1 MKRSSTLNLALVWAG
16 SASLLTGL
24 ASLPFLAA
32 HHPAVATASVES
44 TFRAAT
50 TTPKVITSTTPPAQ
64 PAATASIAP
73 RPARSATP
81 VITRSLTPSATAAAA
96 LPRATTQSPTAT
108 ATPTATLTPS
118 RPKPTSKPKTVAGP
132 TGNYVQVGDWSR
144 SIVIARGS
152 QAAINACGAASLWA
166 GPMPGQGTGT
176 TWLAGHN
183 YCGFAFWDALSI
195 GARITIHDSAGTFV
209 YQVVSRTRLNHQ
221 GGTAVG
227 ILHDDLILQTCTT
240 SGTSLTYADLVSST
254 S

>member
-16 SASLLTGL
+16 SASLVTGL

-32 HHPAVATASVES
+32 HHPAVAAASVES
-44 TFRAAT
+44 TFRAPT
-50 TTPKVITSTTPPAQ
+50 TTPKVITSTTPPAH
-64 PAATASIAP
+64 PAATASISP
-73 RPARSATP
+73 RPTRSAIP
-81 VITRSLTPSATAAAA
+81 VITRSLTTSATSAAAV
-96 LPRATTQSPTAT
+96 PRVATQSPT
-108 ATPTATLTPS
+108 PTATRTPS
-118 RPKPTSKPKTVAGP
+118 TPKPTAKPKAVSGP
-132 TGNYVQVGDWSR
+132 SGNYIQVGDWFR

-152 QAAINACGAASLWA
+152 QAAINACGAASLWD
-166 GPMPGQGTGT
+166 GPMPGQGSGT

-195 GARITIHDSAGTFV
+195 GARITIHDSSGTFV
-209 YQVVSRTRLNHQ
+209 YQVVSRTRLTHQ